1 MKRGSLRFLGPVPAL
16 ASAFLFAA
24 LPVDAAQAQDSETHP
39 DGGYAI
45 DNETL
50 IDRCTRCHKQN
61 DEGRMSR
68 ISYLRK
74 TPEGWQTS
82 IRRMVTLNEIRL
94 SPEEAR
100 EIVKYLSD
108 HQGLAPE
115 ELRPALFEV
124 ERRLVDFTYEADAD
138 VEHTCISCHSIGRA
152 MTQRRSP
159 EEWELLMATHRGY
172 YPLVDF
178 QAFRRLGPAP
188 TEPGPD
194 GSPPDTRHPMEKAV
208 DHFSAAYPLETP
220 EWSAWSATMR
230 SPRLEGTWTVAG
242 HQAGVGPVFGTMEV
256 TASNAGPDRFQT
268 RTTLHFAA
276 QDRSVERTGEAT
288 VYTGYQWRGRSSVG
302 GDAQAL
308 REVMVVERDWQEMS
322 GRWFTGAYDE
332 IGVDVTVRRANGSVL
347 AGVEPTAV
355 RSGASGQ
362 SVTLYGA
369 GFTEGL
375 GPADFDFG
383 PGVEVAGVSRAA
395 PDRVTL
401 ELDVTADAAPGR
413 RDLFVGN
420 ASLGGALAV
429 FDRVDRIAVAPAWGM
444 ARVGGANFPRQYQ
457 QFEAVAFHDGPDG
470 EPETEDDV
478 PLGVVDATW
487 HLEEYA
493 ATYGDDDVGFVGDID
508 DTGLF
513 TPALDGP
520 NPERQGRRNNVGD
533 VWAVATF
540 RTHDGRDLGARAHL
554 LVTVPLYVRFDPS
567 DMTGD
572 MVRSGA
578 MTR

>member
-1 MKRGSLRFLGPVPAL
+1 MKRGSLCSLRSIPAL
-16 ASAFLFAA
+16 APA
-24 LPVDAAQAQDSETHP
+24 LLLVTLPNPVRAQAVETHP
-39 DGGYAI
+39 AGGYAI
-45 DNETL
+45 ENETL
-50 IDRCTRCHKQN
+50 VDRCSRCHKQD

-94 SPEEAR
+94 GPDEAR

-108 HQGLAPE
+108 RQGLAPE
-115 ELRPALFEV
+115 ELRPAVFEV
-124 ERRLVDFTYEADAD
+124 ERRLVDYSYEADAD
-138 VEHTCISCHSIGRA
+138 VEHTCISCHSIGRV
-152 MTQRRSP
+152 MTQRRTA
-159 EEWELLMATHRGY
+159 EEWDLLMATHRGY

-208 DHFSAAYPLETP
+208 DHFSRVYPLETP
-220 EWSAWSATMR
+220 EWSAWAATMR
-230 SPRLEGTWTVAG
+230 PPRLEGTWTVAG

-256 TASNAGPDRFQT
+256 TRSDAGPDRFAT

-276 QDRSVERTGEAT
+276 QDRTAERSGEAT
-288 VYTGYQWRGRSSVG
+288 VYTGHQWRGRSSVG
-302 GDAQAL
+302 GDAQPL
-308 REVMVVERDWQEMS
+308 REVMMVERDWQEMT

-332 IGVDVTVRRANGSVL
+332 IGIDVTLRRADGPVL
-347 AGVEPTAV
+347 AGVEPRAV
-355 RSGASGQ
+355 RSGAPGQ
-362 SVTLYGA
+362 SVTVYGA
-369 GFTEGL
+369 GFAGDVDA
-375 GPADFDFG
+375 ADFDFG
-383 PGVEVAGVSRAA
+383 PGVEVTRVARAA
-395 PDRVTL
+395 PDRMTL
-401 ELDVTADAAPGR
+401 ELSVSAEAAAGQ
-413 RDLFVGN
+413 RDLFVGT

-429 FDRVDRIAVAPAWGM
+429 YDRVDRIAVAPAWGM

-470 EPETEDDV
+470 EPETDDDLE
-478 PLGVVDATW
+478 LGVVEAEW

-493 ATYGDDDVGFVGDID
+493 ATFGDDDVDFVGAID
-508 DTGLF
+508 DARLF

-520 NPERQGRRNNVGD
+520 NPDRAGRRNNVGD
-533 VWAVATF
+533 AWAVATF
-540 RTHDGRDLGARAHL
+540 RSHDGRDLGARAHL

-567 DMTGD
+567 DMTGE
-572 MVRSGA
+572 MIRPGA